1 MLRVLVV
8 LLLAQ
13 GIAFAHD
20 TYPLTATEYKKRVA
34 ERNERHKQRLEDRM
48 REHKLA
54 EDRRQMARK
63 RLAAIEA
70 EMSKAVEE
78 AVKDQTVTQAEAD
91 RIKQRNKQLREALY
105 KELGFEVKRG
115 E

>member
-1 MLRVLVV
+1 
-8 LLLAQ
+8 
-13 GIAFAHD
+13 
-20 TYPLTATEYKKRVA
+20 
-34 ERNERHKQRLEDRM
+34 
-48 REHKLA
+48 
-54 EDRRQMARK
+54 
-63 RLAAIEA
+63 
-70 EMSKAVEE
+70 MSKAVEE